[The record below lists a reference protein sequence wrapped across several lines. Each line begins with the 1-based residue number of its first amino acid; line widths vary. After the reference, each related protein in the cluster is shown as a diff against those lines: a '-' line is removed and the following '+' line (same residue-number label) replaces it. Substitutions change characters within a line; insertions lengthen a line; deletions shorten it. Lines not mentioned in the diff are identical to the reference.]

1 MDVIVSTGAIEG
13 YFGVR
18 LASLILFHHYDP
30 FPHSLALVSLHSD
43 DFHDFELFWAIG

>member
-1 MDVIVSTGAIEG
+1 MEVIASTGTIEG

-30 FPHSLALVSLHSD
+30 FHTTWLWFPLHSD